1 MKLYSEKDLRDYH
14 FLADKYCELSDKIPI
29 EQIDIARRFLLMQIK
44 MTKDMMDE
52 LGTEVPDDKAK
63 ELGFEL

>member
-1 MKLYSEKDLRDYH
+1 MEMTDEADNLYQKSD
-14 FLADKYCELSDKIPI
+14 DKNAVMNGI
-29 EQIDIARRFLLMQIK
+29 EWKYLLTQVK
-44 MTKDMMDE
+44 TTKGMMDE